1 MLAALLFVAAVA
13 TLIAT
18 LLLALV
24 VVGIRQEPRNTE
36 MARQARRPIAALARC
51 LLGVHVRRPDLPE
64 DGHAQ
69 RDSCLAGHGTEE
81 DGR

>member
-1 MLAALLFVAAVA
+1 
-13 TLIAT
+13 
-18 LLLALV
+18 
-24 VVGIRQEPRNTE
+24 
-36 MARQARRPIAALARC
+36 LARC